1 MTEALRAT
9 AHRTRTSPGDAL
21 VFVSPT
27 PPFPLDNGGR
37 VRMHR
42 LLTGLATEFSTTLI
56 TFQHHPDSG
65 RPSYGQRELADLLP
79 GIDVVAV
86 PGLGPLSSRVSAT
99 AGLRALMSPLPGS
112 WRPYH
117 RDSFIRTLV
126 DETRRRGAALVHF
139 DYFAFFPPVDGVLN
153 VRAPH
158 NVESA
163 IARQEAA
170 RQRGYGRVWHEAEW
184 RKLRSLE
191 RRTLRSSQ
199 LCVTVSEPD
208 ARAMVSAGAR
218 RVAVCPN
225 GTDHVDAWPSPV
237 RRDDEPLRILFVG
250 SGNYPPYERGLAW
263 FVSEVLP
270 LVRTRTHAT
279 LDVVGHRP
287 ERPVSARGVSYIGP
301 VSELAPWYERAHVAI
316 VPVFEGSGTRLKV
329 IEAMARGR
337 PVVST
342 RLGAEGLPI
351 ESPAHYIQADSP
363 EMFAESLL
371 SVADWCYTGD
381 DALTNMLERARLAIQ
396 PLFWPE
402 VVRGLCDR
410 YRTEL
415 DIHRGAAAG

>member
-1 MTEALRAT
+1 MTT
-9 AHRTRTSPGDAL
+9 L
-21 VFVSPT
+21 VFASPT

-42 LLTGLATEFSTTLI
+42 LLTGLATEFATTLI
-56 TFQHHPDSG
+56 TYEHHPDSG
-65 RPSYGQRELADLLP
+65 RPSYGQRELARLLP

-86 PGLGPLSSRVSAT
+86 PGLGPETRRGSVT
-99 AGLRALMSPLPGS
+99 AGLLALMSPLPGS

-117 RDSFIRTLV
+117 RDSFIRTLI
-126 DETRRRGAALVHF
+126 DETLRRGAALVHF
-139 DYFAFFPPVDGVLN
+139 DYFAFFPPVPGVLN

-170 RQRGYGRVWHEAEW
+170 RERGYGRVWHEVEW

-199 LCVTVSEPD
+199 LCVAVSEID
-208 ARAMVSAGAR
+208 ARAMASAGAR

-225 GTDHVDAWPSPV
+225 GTDPVDAWPPPT
-237 RRDDEPLRILFVG
+237 RRVNEPLRILFVG
-250 SGNYPPYERGLAW
+250 SGSYPPYERGLAW
-263 FVSEVLP
+263 FVREVLP
-270 LVRTRTHAT
+270 FIQTRTPAT
-279 LDVVGHRP
+279 LDVVGHPP
-287 ERPVSARGVSYIGP
+287 ERPVPAQGVSYIGP
-301 VSELAPWYERAHVAI
+301 VPDVAPWYQRTHVAI

-351 ESPAHYIQADSP
+351 ESPAHYVQADSA

-371 SVADWCYTGD
+371 RVADWCCTGD
-381 DALTNMLERARLAIQ
+381 GALEDMLERARSAIQ
-396 PLFWPE
+396 PLFWPDL
-402 VVRGLCDR
+402 VRRLGDLYRAGAR
-410 YRTEL
+410 YLPRRRSRAIGGPIGT
-415 DIHRGAAAG
+415 GARR

>member
-1 MTEALRAT
+1 
-9 AHRTRTSPGDAL
+9 
-21 VFVSPT
+21 
-27 PPFPLDNGGR
+27 
-37 VRMHR
+37 MHR
-42 LLTGLATEFSTTLI
+42 LLTGLATEFATTLI
-56 TFQHHPDSG
+56 TYEHHPDSG
-65 RPSYGQRELADLLP
+65 RPSYGQRELAGLLP

-86 PGLGPLSSRVSAT
+86 PGLGPETSRGSVT
-99 AGLRALMSPLPGS
+99 AGLLALMSPLPGS

-126 DETRRRGAALVHF
+126 DETLRRGAALVHF
-139 DYFAFFPPVDGVLN
+139 DYFAFFPPVPGVLN

-170 RQRGYGRVWHEAEW
+170 RERGYGRVWHEAEW

-199 LCVTVSEPD
+199 LCVAVSELD

-225 GTDHVDAWPSPV
+225 GTDPVDAWPPPA
-237 RRDDEPLRILFVG
+237 RRVNEPLRILFVG
-250 SGNYPPYERGLAW
+250 SGSYPPYERGLAW
-263 FVSEVLP
+263 FVREVLP
-270 LVRTRTHAT
+270 LIRTRTPAT
-279 LDVVGHRP
+279 LDVVGHPP
-287 ERPVSARGVSYIGP
+287 ERPVPAQGVSYIGP
-301 VSELAPWYERAHVAI
+301 VPDVATWYERTHVAI
-316 VPVFEGSGTRLKV
+316 VPVFEGSGTRLKI

-351 ESPAHYIQADSP
+351 ESPAHYVQADSA

-371 SVADWCYTGD
+371 RVADWCCTGD
-381 DALTNMLERARLAIQ
+381 RALKDMLERARSAIQ
-396 PLFWPE
+396 PLFWPQL
-402 VVRGLCDR
+402 VRRLGDL
-410 YRTEL
+410 YRAEL
-415 DIHRGAAAG
+415 DIYRDAGAERSADPSARAPGAEAGVR